1 MITSLARLPHCLCLC
16 FGLLTICVGSARAER
31 VDFNEWLDDV
41 KHEALARGVS
51 QATLEKALAGIR
63 PIDKVLELDRRQPE
77 FVDTFWNYVD
87 KRINAERV
95 RKGRELL
102 DAHKRMFASVE
113 NCHQVPP
120 RFLVAFWALETNFG
134 QHTGGFPVIGALATL
149 AYDARR
155 AEFFRAELLAALD
168 ILEAGHIDAAQMTG
182 SWAGAM
188 GQMQFMPTTFRH
200 YAVDGDDDGRMDI
213 WRSLPDAFSSAANY
227 LKELGWRDDEIW
239 GREVAL
245 PSDFDW
251 RLAGLETKK
260 TVKAWAALGVTQ
272 ANGEPLPPS
281 FSKGAI
287 LLPQGHEGPAF
298 LVYRNFEV
306 IMTWNRSVNYAL
318 SVALLADRLR
328 GMPSL
333 RHGRQADNRRMTR
346 EQAIELQT
354 RLADMG
360 YDVGKPDGILGTRS
374 RQAVRAYQLAAN
386 LPADGYPSLNL
397 LDHLRARTTPPVA
410 KPDAGSMPPPGS
422 DASESRHVTLEN
434 RARG

>member
-1 MITSLARLPHCLCLC
+1 MITSLARPPHFLCLCLSVLC
-16 FGLLTICVGSARAER
+16 TVPARADTT
-31 VDFNEWLDDV
+31 DFAEWLDDV
-41 KHEALARGVS
+41 RHEALARGVS
-51 QATLEKALAGIR
+51 QATLDKAFDGIR

-77 FVDTFWNYVD
+77 FFDTFWNYLD
-87 KRINAERV
+87 KRINADRV

-102 DAHKRMFASVE
+102 ETHKRMFASVE

-149 AYDARR
+149 ASDTRR
-155 AEFFRAELLAALD
+155 PEFFRQELLAALD
-168 ILEAGHIDAAQMTG
+168 ILEAGHIDPALMTG

-200 YAVDGDDDGRMDI
+200 YAVDGDDDGKTDI

-239 GREVAL
+239 GREVSL
-245 PSDFDW
+245 PRDFDW

-272 ANGEPLPPS
+272 ANGDPLPPS
-281 FSKGAI
+281 YSKGAI
-287 LLPQGHEGPAF
+287 ILPQGHEGPAF

-306 IMTWNRSVNYAL
+306 ILTWNRSVNYAL

-333 RHGRQADNRRMTR
+333 RHGRQADNRRMSR
-346 EQAIELQT
+346 EQAVELQT
-354 RLADMG
+354 RLADLG

-374 RQAVRAYQLAAN
+374 RQAVRAYQLTAN

-397 LDHLRARTTPPVA
+397 LDHLRAWVAPPVA
-410 KPDAGSMPPPGS
+410 KPGAGTVPPPGS
-422 DASESRHVTLEN
+422 DASDSRHVTLEDS
-434 RARG
+434 AHG